1 MSLLITEGV
10 RTINQA
16 SEMISQSSDQRL
28 FCSGGFTRHSEGWNF
43 DRKKVKGLL
52 LEALATRWRR

>member
-1 MSLLITEGV
+1 MSLLITEGM

-28 FCSGGFTRHSEGWNF
+28 FCSRGFTRHSEGWNF
-43 DRKKVKGLL
+43 NRNKVKGLL
-52 LEALATRWRR
+52 LEAMATKWRR